1 MKGRY
6 SPARGL
12 TPNQRKRAS
21 LAWQEL
27 LYTGAKGSE
36 QIAKMRAA
44 TPAAPQPRAKPQRK
58 EAPVLKAI
66 LHLLRVHPLVT
77 ECWRQNAGQIPVG
90 DGRFIRLGD
99 KGKLD
104 IAGRLKDGR
113 YFEIEA
119 KAPGRKPEPHQQ
131 ARIDYLLST
140 GAVAGWADNVEQA
153 KRIIEG
159 E

>member
-6 SPARGL
+6 SPARQM

-27 LYTGAKGSE
+27 LYTG
-36 QIAKMRAA
+36 AKMRAA

-66 LHLLRVHPLVT
+66 LHLLRAHPLVI

-90 DGRFIRLGD
+90 EGRFIRLGD

-119 KAPGRKPEPHQQ
+119 KAPGRKPEPHQK

-153 KRIIEG
+153 KRIIDDAHKTI
-159 E
+159 